1 MSVNSSKAFV
11 LVPKD
16 RCVLLLK
23 QQGETAKQKVKISDG
38 GRSHSTANKE
48 SRYLLGQT
56 KAPVQEPI
64 NSSEHVKSDK
74 TSQWIYY

>member
-1 MSVNSSKAFV
+1 MSVDSSKAFV

-16 RCVLLLK
+16 RWVLLLK
-23 QQGETAKQKVKISDG
+23 QQDEIAKQKVKISDG
-38 GRSHSTANKE
+38 DRSHSTANKE
-48 SRYLLGQT
+48 SRYLLGQS